1 MKNEAKNT
9 DLEKLSLEDALT
21 ELEGIVLQLENN
33 EIALEDAIEKYNRGT
48 AIKEICE
55 KKLKDAELKI
65 EKIVA
70 HQRVETKE
78 NEIDV
83 QSQK

>member
-55 KKLKDAELKI
+55 KKLKAAELKI

-70 HQRVETKE
+70 NQRVETKE